1 MTNFISQINENRIR
15 IIGLLRYLRR
25 AKIRRKRNRRSENNL
40 HTTSLLYAFMLFID
54 IMIFYC

>member
-15 IIGLLRYLRR
+15 TIGLLRYLRR

-40 HTTSLLYAFMLFID
+40 HTNLLYAFMLFID